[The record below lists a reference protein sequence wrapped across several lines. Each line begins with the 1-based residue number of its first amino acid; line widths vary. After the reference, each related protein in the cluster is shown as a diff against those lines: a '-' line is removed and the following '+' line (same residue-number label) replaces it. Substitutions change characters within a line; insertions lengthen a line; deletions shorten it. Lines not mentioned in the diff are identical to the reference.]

1 MGQCFP
7 PAHDLASVR
16 LPPAVLP
23 EGLPREGTGVLGG
36 REAKVG
42 QILPPAL
49 LLQITDRF
57 PRVQRHPGMRRGYFS
72 FC

>member
-1 MGQCFP
+1 M
-7 PAHDLASVR
+7 S
-16 LPPAVLP
+16 VLP
-23 EGLPREGTGVLGG
+23 SGSRPGLCEVAADYPAGGPCLERGQGSWGG
-36 REAKVG
+36 REAKDG

-57 PRVQRHPGMRRGYFS
+57 PRVQRHPRMRRGYFS